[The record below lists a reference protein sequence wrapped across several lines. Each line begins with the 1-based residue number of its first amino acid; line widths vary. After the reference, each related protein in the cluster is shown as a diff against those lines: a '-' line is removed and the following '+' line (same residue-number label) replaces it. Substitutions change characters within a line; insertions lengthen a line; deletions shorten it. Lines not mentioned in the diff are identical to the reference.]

1 MGKNKIKKISTHLKN
16 HVLTKLFPK
25 KKKKHTLFINEIY
38 VNVEL

>member
-1 MGKNKIKKISTHLKN
+1 MGKNKIKTISTHLKN

-25 KKKKHTLFINEIY
+25 KKHTLFVNEIY